1 MDSSNGVN
9 QKIINVV
16 LILVIFFLTG
26 LLVYVLFFPR
36 VEIPVQVN
44 PSDIGKNQKACSQEA
59 KVCSDGTSVGRTGPN
74 CEFAPCPAAQNNAG
88 SQTANV
94 KGAVY
99 TNTDYGFKLN
109 LPEGFEKYKPMVE
122 KEPFEKGKSYI
133 FIMLPTT
140 YPNWVTENR
149 ETHEKISGY
158 ENMFGVA
165 IWDKAIWDKEINSK
179 ECKETPYPAC
189 PFESQVLGK
198 TAKYVFEINLGNGDP
213 TPDLEQ
219 MEVRIRAND
228 AKIVKEAFELIK

>member
-1 MDSSNGVN
+1 MN

-44 PSDIGKNQKACSQEA
+44 PNDAGKNQKACSQEA
-59 KVCSDGTSVGRTGPN
+59 KVCPDGTSVSRTGPN
-74 CEFAPCPAAQNNAG
+74 CDFSPCQAVQNNT
-88 SQTANV
+88 SLQTANV

-99 TNTDYGFKLN
+99 ANTDYGFKLN
-109 LPEGFEKYKPMVE
+109 LPEEFEKYRPMVE
-122 KEPFEKGKSYI
+122 KEPFEKGKSYV

-158 ENMFGVA
+158 ESMFAVE
-165 IWDKAIWDKEINSK
+165 IWDKAVWDKELNSK

-189 PFESQVLGK
+189 PYEPDVVGK
-198 TAKYVFEINLGNGDP
+198 NAKYVFAVSLGNGDP

-219 MEVRIRAND
+219 LELKIRANN
-228 AKIVKEAFELIK
+228 AKIIKDTFELVK